1 MRVGTREPATESGR
15 YAHASLSEPRAEA
28 WRCLGGGAAGDPG
41 SPGAR
46 PGRGAA
52 AGGGGGGS
60 GSGISPR
67 RRTPL
72 TWFRGAAEGA
82 AGGGWSPPGAGSGP
96 ICRGIFEI
104 EKRSCDVMLTPN
116 RLEWTEIEP
125 ETPAGGGVL
134 ISQHDAEFVELKEV
148 FAVKMKRRR
157 SLKQNQGGTLLGI
170 AIFVCVNKG
179 QNKLKHRV
187 IHLSNF
193 SEDHCNIWFK
203 YLKDLL
209 NGFYPSRP
217 KSLKVLINPYS
228 HKKEAKQV
236 YYEHVAPLFKLA
248 DIKTDVTIT
257 QYEGHGFSVLKECD
271 IQEFDGVVCVGGDG
285 TASEAARALLL
296 RAQIDAGKD
305 VDSNFT
311 PVKAPLP
318 LGIIPAGST
327 NILAFSVH
335 GLKHPGTAA
344 MHIIMG
350 NLQEVDVCT
359 YSSHNRLLRFG
370 FSAMFGFGGRT
381 LALAEKHRWM
391 PPKERREF
399 VVIKTLAN
407 LKSEDCE
414 LSFLLSENTHL
425 EKQNGTRNVDGTNAE
440 EQCNNED
447 KWKSMQGSFLNI
459 SIMAIP
465 CLCSMAPR
473 GLAPNTRLDN
483 GSMSLIAVRN
493 STRADFIRYLKRIGN
508 LKNQFNFPF
517 VETYTVQEV
526 KIQSNI
532 KNTCMEETS
541 DKADGGSRCPSVS
554 SLKGS
559 CPWNI
564 DGDLMEES
572 SEVHIKIHSQLI
584 TLYGR
589 NIEKCDDPTVKCGCL

>member
-1 MRVGTREPATESGR
+1 MFEG
-15 YAHASLSEPRAEA
+15 
-28 WRCLGGGAAGDPG
+28 
-41 SPGAR
+41 
-46 PGRGAA
+46 
-52 AGGGGGGS
+52 
-60 GSGISPR
+60 R
-67 RRTPL
+67 RRVAS
-72 TWFRGAAEGA
+72 AADAWCEPGDGCSQRWPVSDARRKDLRA
-82 AGGGWSPPGAGSGP
+82 AKEMAQQGCRNSGGQQEP

-104 EKRSCDVMLTPN
+104 EKRSCDVVLTPS
-116 RLEWTEIEP
+116 RLEWTAIEP
-125 ETPAGGGVL
+125 ESPTGLFP
-134 ISQHDAEFVELKEV
+134 K
-148 FAVKMKRRR
+148 
-157 SLKQNQGGTLLGI
+157 
-170 AIFVCVNKG
+170 
-179 QNKLKHRV
+179 
-187 IHLSNF
+187 
-193 SEDHCNIWFK
+193 
-203 YLKDLL
+203 
-209 NGFYPSRP
+209 RP
-217 KSLKVLINPYS
+217 KSLKVIINPYS

-257 QYEGHGFSVLKECD
+257 EYEGHGFLILKECD

-285 TASEAARALLL
+285 TASEVARALLL

-311 PVKAPLP
+311 PVRAPLP

-327 NILAFSVH
+327 NILAYSVH

-359 YSSHNRLLRFG
+359 FSSHNRLLRFG
-370 FSAMFGFGGRT
+370 FSCMLGFGGRT

-391 PPKERREF
+391 PSKERREF
-399 VVIKTLAN
+399 AVIKTLAN
-407 LKSEDCE
+407 LKSEDYE
-414 LSFLLSENTHL
+414 LSFLPSKNTHL
-425 EKQNGTRNVDGTNAE
+425 EKQDGKRNADGTNAE
-440 EQCNNED
+440 EQCNDED
-447 KWKSMQGSFLNI
+447 KWKSVQGTFLNI

-465 CLCSMAPR
+465 CRCSMAPR

-483 GSMSLIAVRN
+483 GSMALIAVRN
-493 STRADFIRYLKRIGN
+493 CTRADFIKHLKRYDS
-508 LKNQFNFPF
+508 LRNQFNFPF

-526 KIQSNI
+526 KIQLRI
-532 KNTCMEETS
+532 KNGWFNETTEE
-541 DKADGGSRCPSVS
+541 KADFGSHCPSVI

-589 NIEKCDDPTVKCGCL
+589 TVEECDDPIVKCGCL

>member
-1 MRVGTREPATESGR
+1 MFEG
-15 YAHASLSEPRAEA
+15 
-28 WRCLGGGAAGDPG
+28 
-41 SPGAR
+41 
-46 PGRGAA
+46 
-52 AGGGGGGS
+52 
-60 GSGISPR
+60 R
-67 RRTPL
+67 RRVAS
-72 TWFRGAAEGA
+72 AADAWCEPGDGCSQRWPVSDARRKDLRA
-82 AGGGWSPPGAGSGP
+82 AKEMAQQGCRNSGGQQEP

-104 EKRSCDVMLTPN
+104 EKRSCDVVLTPS
-116 RLEWTEIEP
+116 RLEWTAIEP
-125 ETPAGGGVL
+125 ESPTGGDKM
-134 ISQHDAEFVELKEV
+134 ISQREVEFVELKEV

-157 SLKQNQGGTLLGI
+157 SVKQNKGGTVLGI

-179 QNKLKHRV
+179 QNKLEHRV
-187 IHLSNF
+187 IHLSNL
-193 SEDHCNIWFK
+193 SEDHCNLWFK
-203 YLKDLL
+203 YLKDIL
-209 NGFYPSRP
+209 NGLFPKRP
-217 KSLKVLINPYS
+217 KSLKVIINPYS

-248 DIKTDVTIT
+248 DIKTDVTK
-257 QYEGHGFSVLKECD
+257 YEGHGFLILKECD
-271 IQEFDGVVCVGGDG
+271 IQEFDGPRAPITKPKYSTILVFVNSFTCAVKCRVVCVGGDG
-285 TASEAARALLL
+285 TASEVARALLL

-311 PVKAPLP
+311 PVRAPLP

-327 NILAFSVH
+327 NILAYSVH

-359 YSSHNRLLRFG
+359 FSSHNRLLRFG
-370 FSAMFGFGGRT
+370 FSCMLGFGGRT

-391 PPKERREF
+391 PSKERREF
-399 VVIKTLAN
+399 AVIKTLAN
-407 LKSEDCE
+407 LKSEDYE
-414 LSFLLSENTHL
+414 LSFLPSKNTHL
-425 EKQNGTRNVDGTNAE
+425 EKQDGKRNADGTNAE
-440 EQCNNED
+440 EQCNDED
-447 KWKSMQGSFLNI
+447 KWKSVQGTFLNI

-465 CLCSMAPR
+465 CRCSMAPR

-483 GSMSLIAVRN
+483 GSMALIAVRN
-493 STRADFIRYLKRIGN
+493 CTRADFIKHLKRYDS
-508 LKNQFNFPF
+508 LRNQFNFPF

-526 KIQSNI
+526 KIQLRI
-532 KNTCMEETS
+532 KNGWFNETTEE
-541 DKADGGSRCPSVS
+541 KADFGSHCPSVI

-589 NIEKCDDPTVKCGCL
+589 TVEECDDPIVKCGCL